1 MGFPSKLTGE
11 QYYSIFNNLKE
22 LGHTGDFPF
31 SYFKIPLKIIL
42 LNGDGLKEFLS
53 LVSKPVRYLGE
64 EINLI
69 RKDPA
74 EISVKFCLAFPDVYE
89 VGMSHL
95 GIQILYHIL
104 NGKKG
109 VACERVFAPWVD
121 MEKVLREKKIPLS
134 SLESST
140 PLSQFDIVGFSLQ
153 YELCYT
159 NVLNMLDL
167 SNIPLFSKDRDER
180 FPFIIAGGPLT
191 FNPAPGAD
199 FFDAMVI
206 GDGEEVVL
214 EICDLASQWKGA
226 GGKEAKSTKEDFLKS
241 LSQLEGVYV
250 PRLHTEAQKI
260 RKRVVSDIN
269 QAPFPICPIV
279 PYMKVVHD
287 RLNIEIARGCK
298 RGCRFCEAGFI
309 QRPYRERNPEVIHKI
324 LNTSLKQTG
333 YEELSLL
340 SLSAGDYS
348 SIGPLLSNLMDRY
361 ESKKVAVSFPS
372 LRIESVVGH
381 LAEEVKRV
389 RKTGFTI
396 APEAGTERLRRVIN
410 KELDESVLFQGIS
423 DLFSKGWK
431 NIKLYFM
438 MGLPSEKEEDLKG
451 ILDLSR
457 QIASWGAKQ
466 KIHPNINVSVS
477 TFVPKPHTPFQWESQ
492 IPLEEMEEKL
502 RFLRDGVKRSNLRFK
517 WQDPHLSFLE
527 GIFSMGD
534 RKLSSVLLDAY
545 RLGCRFDGWSDQFH
559 FPLWKEA
566 FEKTGLE
573 MDSHT
578 KKREFKDILPWSFV
592 ETGMNPQ
599 YLWEEYQRG
608 LKEKISPP
616 CAKENC
622 HRCGIC
628 KGKTIL
634 IRESDPTEV
643 IALGKMV
650 RKEIQKKGIKK
661 KIRLTFRKVGEMR
674 FLSHL
679 ELVHLF
685 YRASMRAELP
695 LSYSEGFHPMPRII
709 FATAL
714 PVGMESLTEIVDME
728 CQGKITP
735 LEVMEGLNQ
744 SLPPGIEILEAEE
757 VPVFF
762 HLSSSLHPSVYWIPL
777 DPILPKEEAI
787 PKVTKVLDKTEFFI
801 HQERDGK
808 KRKVD
813 IRPLIEKMEIK
824 KKSGEDGQW
833 GVELVLRRVTG
844 RTAKPTEIVGAIL
857 ELEGEPLAQVKVIKL
872 E

>member
-1 MGFPSKLTGE
+1 VARRFPP
-11 QYYSIFNNLKE
+11 FNVSSSPKNRLAE
-22 LGHTGDFPF
+22 
-31 SYFKIPLKIIL
+31 
-42 LNGDGLKEFLS
+42 GDGLKEFLS
-53 LVSKPVRYLGE
+53 IVSKPVRYLGQ
-64 EINLI
+64 EIHSI

-74 EISVKFCLAFPDVYE
+74 EVKLKFCLAFPDVYE

-109 VACERVFAPWVD
+109 VACERAFAPWVD
-121 MEKVLREKKIPLS
+121 MEKVLKEKRIPLS

-140 PLSQFDIVGFSLQ
+140 PLNQFDIVGFSLQ
-153 YELCYT
+153 YELCFT
-159 NVLNMLDL
+159 NVLSMLDL
-167 SNIPLFSKDRDER
+167 SNIPLLSKDRDDR

-191 FNPAPGAD
+191 FNPAPVAD

-214 EICDLASQWKGA
+214 EICDLALQWK
-226 GGKEAKSTKEDFLKS
+226 EARAKKEDFLKS

-250 PRLHTEAQKI
+250 PSFHTEGQKI
-260 RKRVVSDIN
+260 RKRIVSDLN
-269 QAPFPICPIV
+269 QTFFPSCPIV

-309 QRPYRERNPEVIHKI
+309 HRPYRERSPKVIHEI
-324 LNTSLKQTG
+324 LNASLKQTG

-348 SIGPLLSNLMDRY
+348 SIGPLLSDLMDRL

-410 KELDESVLFQGIS
+410 KELDERVFFQGLS

-438 MGLPSEKEEDLKG
+438 MGLPTEKEEDLREIIELTKK
-451 ILDLSR
+451 
-457 QIASWGAKQ
+457 IASLGERQ

-492 IPLEEMEEKL
+492 IPLEEMKEKL
-502 RFLRDGVKRSNLRFK
+502 HLMRDGIRRNHLRFK

-527 GIFSMGD
+527 GTFSMGD
-534 RKLSSVLLDAY
+534 RNLSRVLVEAF
-545 RLGCRFDGWSDQFH
+545 RLGCRFDGWSDQFRY
-559 FPLWKEA
+559 PLWKEA
-566 FEKTGLE
+566 FEKTGLK
-573 MDSHT
+573 MDFHT
-578 KKREFKDILPWSFV
+578 RKRKFEDILPWSLI
-592 ETGMNPQ
+592 ETGMGAQ
-599 YLWEEYQRG
+599 FLWDEYQRG
-608 LKEKISPP
+608 LKEKISPS
-616 CAKENC
+616 CVKENC
-622 HRCGIC
+622 HRCGVC
-628 KGKTIL
+628 DGKTL
-634 IRESDPTEV
+634 TVRESDPAE
-643 IALGKMV
+643 IKALERMAKKDI
-650 RKEIQKKGIKK
+650 RKKGMKK
-661 KIRLTFRKVGEMR
+661 KIRLKFRKVGEMR

-679 ELVHLF
+679 ELMHLF
-685 YRASMRAELP
+685 YRASRRADLP
-695 LSYSEGFHPMPRII
+695 LCFSEGFHPMPRII

-714 PVGMESLTEIVDME
+714 PVGMESLTEIVDVE
-728 CQGKITP
+728 CEGKITP
-735 LEVMEGLNQ
+735 PEVMEGLNQ
-744 SLPPGIEILEAEE
+744 TLPPGIEIMEAEE
-757 VPVFF
+757 VPLFF
-762 HLSSSLHPSVYWIPL
+762 HLSSLPHLSVYWIPL
-777 DPILPKEEAI
+777 DHLLSKEEAI
-787 PKVTKVLDKTEFFI
+787 LKIKKALDQKEFSV

-808 KRKVD
+808 KRSVD

-824 KKSGEDGQW
+824 EKKERSGEEPPW
-833 GVELVLRRVTG
+833 GVELVLRKAMG
-844 RTAKPTEIVGAIL
+844 RTAKPIEIVGAVL
-857 ELEGEPLAQVKVIKL
+857 GLEGEPLAQCKVIKL